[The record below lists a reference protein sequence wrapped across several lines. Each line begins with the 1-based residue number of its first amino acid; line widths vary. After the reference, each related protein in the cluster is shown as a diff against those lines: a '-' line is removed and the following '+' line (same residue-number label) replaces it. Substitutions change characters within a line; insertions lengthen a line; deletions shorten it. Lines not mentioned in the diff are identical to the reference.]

1 MLSYAA
7 MPIMLFWADDAADSP
22 VAPGVRDPLV
32 LVLSRLDG
40 GSVCDGTKVLSMCVE
55 DAEDSLAESGF
66 VGCLAATVRVSI
78 LRQ

>member
-1 MLSYAA
+1 
-7 MPIMLFWADDAADSP
+7 
-22 VAPGVRDPLV
+22 VRDPLV
-32 LVLSRLDG
+32 LVLSRLEG